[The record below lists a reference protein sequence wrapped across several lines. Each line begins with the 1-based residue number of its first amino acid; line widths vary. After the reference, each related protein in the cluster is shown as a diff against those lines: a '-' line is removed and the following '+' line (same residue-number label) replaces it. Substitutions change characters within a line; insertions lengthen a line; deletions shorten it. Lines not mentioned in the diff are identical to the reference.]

1 MFQAIQK
8 PKSNKF
14 SCRVCSARQSVRTA
28 YATSDRAKDCRGVV
42 QDYNRRYGDKKEE
55 EDRFICPEANDE
67 VEILSVG
74 TAEARH
80 DPVESVTATNHW
92 EQFLSEEDSEEE
104 GQPRFERSNSHRDQ
118 RQGTKCR
125 KRKDAGAPP
134 LNRKIQKRSS
144 AVEESVIFSDAH
156 DDLLEGRRLAPHDV
170 EEYSTLFF
178 FTREGTVRNDEQD
191 FDFDDP
197 FALSKQPST

>member
-28 YATSDRAKDCRGVV
+28 YATSDKAKDCRGVV
-42 QDYNRRYGDKKEE
+42 QQYNRRYGDKKEE
-55 EDRFICPEANDE
+55 EDNFICPG

-80 DPVESVTATNHW
+80 DPVEGVAATNHW
-92 EQFLSEEDSEEE
+92 EQFLSEDDNEEE
-104 GQPRFERSNSHRDQ
+104 EQPRVERFNSDGDQ
-118 RQGTKCR
+118 SQGRKCR
-125 KRKDAGAPP
+125 KRKGAGTPP
-134 LNRKIQKRSS
+134 LDRKFQKRSS
-144 AVEESVIFSDAH
+144 AVEESVIFSGAR
-156 DDLLEGRRLAPHDV
+156 DDILEGQHLASHDA
-170 EEYSTLFF
+170 EKCSKLFF
-178 FTREGTVRNDEQD
+178 FTGERTVRNDEQD

-197 FALSKQPST
+197 FALSKNTVPST